1 MIWILIFIAGIITF
15 MMRYSLIALIKPE
28 NLNDTTKKVLG
39 YVPSAVFPAM
49 IFPAIF
55 FNKAQTLQ
63 FNTFEVY
70 AFICALIVGYISKN
84 TILTIISGLVSYWVM
99 IFLL

>member
-1 MIWILIFIAGIITF
+1 MIWILIIIAGIITF

-39 YVPSAVFPAM
+39 YVLSAVFPAM
-49 IFPAIF
+49 IFPAVF

-63 FNTFEVY
+63 FSTFEVY
-70 AFICALIVGYISKN
+70 AFICALIIGYISKN
-84 TILTIISGLVSYWVM
+84 TILTIISGLASYWIM
-99 IFLL
+99 IFFL

>member
-1 MIWILIFIAGIITF
+1 MLWILIIIAGIITF

-49 IFPAIF
+49 IFPAVF

-63 FNTFEVY
+63 FSTFEVY
-70 AFICALIVGYISKN
+70 AFICALITGYISKN
-84 TILTIISGLVSYWVM
+84 TILTIISGLVSYWMM
-99 IFLL
+99 IFFL

>member
-1 MIWILIFIAGIITF
+1 MIWILIIIAGIITF

-49 IFPAIF
+49 IFPAVF
-55 FNKAQTLQ
+55 FNKTQTLQ
-63 FNTFEVY
+63 FSTFEVY
-70 AFICALIVGYISKN
+70 AFICALIIGYISKN
-84 TILTIISGLVSYWVM
+84 TILTIISGLASYWIM
-99 IFLL
+99 IFFL

>member
-1 MIWILIFIAGIITF
+1 MIWILIIIAGIITF

-49 IFPAIF
+49 IFPAVF
-55 FNKAQTLQ
+55 FNKAQTL
-63 FNTFEVY
+63 
-70 AFICALIVGYISKN
+70 
-84 TILTIISGLVSYWVM
+84 TI
-99 IFLL
+99 

>member
-1 MIWILIFIAGIITF
+1 MIWILIIIAGIITF

-49 IFPAIF
+49 IFPAVF
-55 FNKAQTLQ
+55 FNKAQTL
-63 FNTFEVY
+63 N
-70 AFICALIVGYISKN
+70 LIHLKF
-84 TILTIISGLVSYWVM
+84 M
-99 IFLL
+99 LLFVL

>member
-1 MIWILIFIAGIITF
+1 MIWILIIIAGIITF

-28 NLNDTTKKVLG
+28 NLNDTTKKVLS
-39 YVPSAVFPAM
+39 YVSSAVFPAM
-49 IFPAIF
+49 IFPAVF

-63 FNTFEVY
+63 FSTFEVY

-84 TILTIISGLVSYWVM
+84 TILTIISGLASYWIM
-99 IFLL
+99 IFFL

>member
-1 MIWILIFIAGIITF
+1 MIWILIIIAGIITF

-28 NLNDTTKKVLG
+28 NLNDTTKKVLS

-49 IFPAIF
+49 IFPAVF
-55 FNKAQTLQ
+55 FNKAQILQ
-63 FNTFEVY
+63 FSTFEVY

-84 TILTIISGLVSYWVM
+84 TILTIISGLASYWIM
-99 IFLL
+99 IFFL